1 MLRGRCRSYSPAH
14 VAIHPIAVLLSAGLL
29 TDATDSLAPWR
40 EPCAQHVGDAMVARF
55 GGAAAHPAGPA
66 RHNGREQVLQLLD
79 YLASSHA
86 LGTPEPFV
94 QVVLWLRD
102 VSGDLGAPAARLDF
116 SLDRIATFL
125 GHNVPGEH
133 GDALRAIL
141 ASARNALADAC
152 SAAPYGMQRLA
163 PLAQAPDYLV
173 ALMYGDHRAAL
184 RCVCDAMDQGAS
196 LAQVYVQIVQ
206 PALYEVGNQWQKNRL
221 SVSQEHLVTATSQD
235 VMALACLQ
243 ARFAPRLGRSAL
255 FACVQGNQH
264 GLGVR
269 MVSDAFETRGWDAT
283 CLGTDIPAA
292 DLLRE
297 VGQRRPDLLGLSAAL
312 PQHLITARQT
322 IEMLR
327 AELGA
332 DCPEI
337 WIGGLATLSAM
348 RIWRHTRAD
357 RWASDALHA
366 LEQV

>member
-1 MLRGRCRSYSPAH
+1 MLRERCRAYSPAH
-14 VAIHPIAVLLSAGLL
+14 VAIHPIAVLLPAGLL
-29 TDATDSLAPWR
+29 TDAADPLAPWR
-40 EPCAQHVGDAMVARF
+40 EPCAQHVSDAMVARF
-55 GGAAAHPAGPA
+55 GGAPA
-66 RHNGREQVLQLLD
+66 RADARARKNAREEVLQLLD
-79 YLASSHA
+79 YLASSHT

-94 QVVLWLRD
+94 QFVLWLRD
-102 VSGDLGAPAARLDF
+102 MSGHLGAPAVRHDF
-116 SLDRIATFL
+116 LLDRIASFL
-125 GHNVPGEH
+125 GHNVPGEQ
-133 GDALRAIL
+133 GDALRVIL

-152 SAAPYGMQRLA
+152 PAATYGMQRLA

-173 ALMYGDHRAAL
+173 ALMYGDHHAAL
-184 RCVCDAMDQGAS
+184 RCVCDAMDEGAS
-196 LAQVYVQIVQ
+196 LAQAYVQMVQ
-206 PALYEVGNQWQKNRL
+206 PALYEVGNQWQRNRL

-235 VMALACLQ
+235 VMALAYRQ

-255 FACVQGNQH
+255 FACVQGNHH

-269 MVSDAFETRGWDAT
+269 MVSDAFDTRGWDAT
-283 CLGTDIPAA
+283 CLGTDIPAV

-297 VGQRRPDLLGLSAAL
+297 VEHRRPELLGLSAAL
-312 PQHLITARQT
+312 PRHLITARQT

-348 RIWRHTRAD
+348 RVWRHTRAD

>member
-1 MLRGRCRSYSPAH
+1 MLF
-14 VAIHPIAVLLSAGLL
+14 SAGLL
-29 TDATDSLAPWR
+29 TDAADPLAPWR
-40 EPCAQHVGDAMVARF
+40 EPCALHVSDAMVARF
-55 GGAAAHPAGPA
+55 GGSPA
-66 RHNGREQVLQLLD
+66 RPGEPARKYGREEVLQLLD
-79 YLASSHA
+79 YLGSSHA

-94 QVVLWLRD
+94 QYVLWLRD
-102 VSGDLGAPAARLDF
+102 VLGHLGAPAARLDS
-116 SLDRIATFL
+116 SLDLMATFL

-133 GDALRAIL
+133 GDALRAIV
-141 ASARNALADAC
+141 ASARNALADGCA
-152 SAAPYGMQRLA
+152 AAPYGMQRLV

-173 ALMYGDHRAAL
+173 SLMYGDHRAAL
-184 RCVCDAMDQGAS
+184 RCVCDAMNQGAS
-196 LAQVYVQIVQ
+196 LAQAYVQIVQ
-206 PALYEVGNQWQKNRL
+206 PALYEVGNQWQRNCL
-221 SVSQEHLVTATSQD
+221 GVSQEHLATATSQD
-235 VMALACLQ
+235 VMALAYLQ
-243 ARFAPRLGRSAL
+243 ARFAPPLGRSAL
-255 FACVQGNQH
+255 FACVQGNLH

-269 MVSDAFETRGWDAT
+269 MVSDAFETRGWNAT

-327 AELGA
+327 SELGA

-348 RIWRHTRAD
+348 RVWRHTRAD

>member
-1 MLRGRCRSYSPAH
+1 MLR
-14 VAIHPIAVLLSAGLL
+14 SAGLM
-29 TDATDSLAPWR
+29 TVAADPLAPWR
-40 EPCAQHVGDAMVARF
+40 EPCALHVGDAMVARF
-55 GGAAAHPAGPA
+55 GDAPAHPGEPA
-66 RHNGREQVLQLLD
+66 RKNGREEVSRLLD

-94 QVVLWLRD
+94 QFVLWLRD
-102 VSGDLGAPAARLDF
+102 VAGDLGAPAVRLDF
-116 SLDRIATFL
+116 SLDRMATFL

-141 ASARNALADAC
+141 ASARNALADGC
-152 SAAPYGMQRLA
+152 PSGPFGMQRLA
-163 PLAQAPDYLV
+163 PLAQAPKYLA
-173 ALMYGDHRAAL
+173 ALMYGDHRATL
-184 RCVCDAMDQGAS
+184 RCVREAMDQGAS
-196 LAQVYVQIVQ
+196 LAQAYVQIVQ
-206 PALYEVGNQWQKNRL
+206 PAMYEVGHQWQRNRL

-235 VMALACLQ
+235 VMALAYLQ
-243 ARFAPRLGRSAL
+243 ARFAPPLGRSAL
-255 FACVQGNQH
+255 FACVQGNHH

-269 MVSDAFETRGWDAT
+269 MVSDAFQTRGWDAT

-297 VGQRRPDLLGLSAAL
+297 VGHRCPDLLGLSAAL

-348 RIWRHTRAD
+348 RVWRHTRAE